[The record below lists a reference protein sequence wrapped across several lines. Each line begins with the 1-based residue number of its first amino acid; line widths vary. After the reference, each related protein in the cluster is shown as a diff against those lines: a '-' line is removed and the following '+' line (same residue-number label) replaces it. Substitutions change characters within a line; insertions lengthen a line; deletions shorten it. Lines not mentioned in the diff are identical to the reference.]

1 MSINSITIIENSVQ
15 VFFASFFCAW
25 FRRPLAGFWSFFVH
39 FQLLAFLCLAWSI
52 LISMT
57 LPPDQV
63 TLAAGFFFSFCGL
76 LISGAFPPVLYADIY
91 ADGGF
96 KEILAGWLS
105 PTRYF
110 YEALAVGEYRCMPE
124 QSAFTITD
132 EAVNRPY
139 NTSMIISLY
148 VFLLRLP
155 RLTFGYNKICVRRVC
170 KPKIHFL
177 TSSCLRSYSSF
188 FCFSV
193 HQRICWT

>member
-148 VFLLRLP
+148 VFPPSTFSSDLLAIRLV
-155 RLTFGYNKICVRRVC
+155 FAACA
-170 KPKIHFL
+170 KPKINFL
-177 TSSCLRSYSSF
+177 TSSCLRSLSSF
-188 FCFSV
+188 FFFSV